1 VNSAIS
7 STISSNPASAATGNL
22 FSVGNPAS
30 RTAGSFAATYNGLVS
45 SSTSGSERPVADA
58 DDNESSTKSS
68 GLSQANGGKGKEL
81 TKKNAA
87 GAASAAVLPQISAAT
102 PQPAPAQAASSAS
115 LANLLLAGN
124 TELAENDSAPDSSS
138 QVTAPGNS
146 ALSTALQR
154 TQNDSSQ
161 IGLNTAATGSQSNDL
176 VQIRNPTQ
184 NANPGDANSLVLAA
198 PTFSL
203 ILTANSSTSPAS
215 SDDASAGLASTS
227 LDDDGASAAESS
239 QMFGAQD
246 MESTTLGLKTLLD
259 PPSASSLANDTP
271 GSNLTTS
278 GDSAA
283 NISAAVQKQ
292 AATQMIPSPLATSE
306 TAPQTLPALLS
317 GAASSLNEN
326 TASGTGGRSSEPN
339 IGRLPSGKAA
349 LPQTELN
356 AAVLKSA
363 NSAST
368 SPAPLLPWQATLHSS
383 NVLPSFSSS
392 PVTGAQF
399 TAAENSPGSQS
410 SNADGSNQNSSASKP
425 SQSEASSSKSSP
437 SATSNGS
444 STAANA
450 NTSDPSSPN
459 NSNVNNS
466 SLATSPLAVSKI
478 VASPAAAT
486 ASGTTS
492 LVSPPNDGTT
502 DPTNT
507 KTASANLPGTTGSDS
522 NRPLPPDTATA
533 SMGPVQI
540 AQMASRAAQSEMRVG
555 LNTSAFGSV
564 EVRTVVHAS
573 DVGLMIGSEKGDL
586 HSLLVNEIPAIASSL
601 QQQNLRLSQ
610 VNFHQSFPS
619 SGDPSSGGGGRPRYF
634 TPQPPPVLTASPET
648 TADNSDSVSHEVT
661 THYRSNLSILA

>member
-1 VNSAIS
+1 MNSAIS

-22 FSVGNPAS
+22 FSVGDPAS

-203 ILTANSSTSPAS
+203 ILTANSSTSPSS
-215 SDDASAGLASTS
+215 SDDASADLASTS

-259 PPSASSLANDTP
+259 PPSASSLAHDTP

-292 AATQMIPSPLATSE
+292 AATQMIPSPLAISE
-306 TAPQTLPALLS
+306 TAPQTLPTLLS

-363 NSAST
+363 SNSAST
-368 SPAPLLPWQATLHSS
+368 SPAPLLPWQATLYSS
-383 NVLPSFSSS
+383 NALASVSAS

-410 SNADGSNQNSSASKP
+410 SNADGNNQNSSAAKS
-425 SQSEASSSKSSP
+425 SQSGASSSKGSP

-444 STAANA
+444 SAANA
-450 NTSDPSSPN
+450 NSSDPSSAN

-466 SLATSPLAVSKI
+466 SLATSSLAVPKI

-648 TADNSDSVSHEVT
+648 TADNSDSASHEVT
-661 THYRSNLSILA
+661 TNYRSNLSILA